1 MERWVRLYQK
11 FQEWEWYTKSEMVHL
26 FIHLLLT
33 ANVSDKRWQG
43 EIVKRGQLVTSR
55 QKLSSETGIS
65 GQTIR
70 TCLDRLERSGEIV
83 RVSTNAK
90 TIITITN
97 YDKYQVDS
105 VDDRKPR
112 QLSIFETESG
122 YKGPT
127 KEEDDHFKRILG
139 YFNKC
144 VEDMGSSMKFVK
156 ILTPR
161 RVELLRRI
169 VIDFNDT
176 MIAEGIRKAMM
187 SRYLNGKTDER
198 KKPADFDWIFTY
210 DNFVKVYEGSL

>member
-33 ANVSDKRWQG
+33 ANVSDKRVKG
-43 EIVKRGQLVTSR
+43 VIIKRGQTMTSLK
-55 QKLSSETGIS
+55 KLMDETGIS
-65 GQTIR
+65 GQTVR
-70 TCLDRLERSGEIV
+70 TCLDRLERTNEIEQK
-83 RVSTNAK
+83 TNNQYR
-90 TIITITN
+90 IITITN